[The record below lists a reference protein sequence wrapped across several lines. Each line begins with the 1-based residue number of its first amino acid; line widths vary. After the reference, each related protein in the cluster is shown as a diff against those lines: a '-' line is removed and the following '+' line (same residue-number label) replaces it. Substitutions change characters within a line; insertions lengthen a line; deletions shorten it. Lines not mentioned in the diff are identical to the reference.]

1 MRGEKWNIRLL
12 KQQESNLM
20 NKLNMRSLDGM
31 ASNVELIGNLF
42 TMLLPK

>member
-1 MRGEKWNIRLL
+1 
-12 KQQESNLM
+12 M

-31 ASNVELIGNLF
+31 ASNVELIGNLL